1 MFQLKIEL
9 ILHEIS
15 HPVGVNFIE
24 LGDERSSDE
33 AMLESQPDF
42 FATAEDELIKIVEDE
57 LEGFRVSIIDLYNL
71 ADATGVEGLILYV
84 AKIAENLLY
93 FLLHSI
99 IYKTLYPPSIY
110 MTTLSL
116 QNLFNSVQNVK

>member
-1 MFQLKIEL
+1 MFQLEIEL

-71 ADATGVEGLILYV
+71 TDATGVEGLILYV

-116 QNLFNSVQNVK
+116 QNLFNSVQNVN